1 MWHFLEPYNQ
11 TEDSAIDDYEEAS
24 NENKSEEESSEIE
37 DIGKIEDKQDTEE
50 QEVDKN
56 SDLAGMTNNKKS
68 IFLTL
73 F

>member
-1 MWHFLEPYNQ
+1 MWHFLDPYNR
-11 TEDSAIDDYEEAS
+11 TEDRPIDDYEEAS

-37 DIGKIEDKQDTEE
+37 DIRKIEDKQNTEE
-50 QEVDKN
+50 GEVDKN
-56 SDLAGMTNNKKS
+56 SNLAGMTNNKKS